1 MYRLTIIFLFVFC
14 NASIAKDLKAKLRVN
29 ARAMKYSIAQT
40 QEHIFEIQLKKDVY
54 YHILIE
60 QQGVSVIVYLKDK
73 NNKTLQE
80 KDSPAGKKRGQE
92 KITFSPDSSDLY
104 IITVKPLD
112 TKDNSEGDYT
122 ISISEIPKKLQTFT
136 LSQLTEDFEI
146 VKNAYTETRVG
157 LWYNSYPEFDSI
169 CRQQKNKLQN
179 KMTALD
185 FYRIVAPITSF
196 TKEGHCYIKPSVET
210 SEYLMQ
216 YGSYFPLFVKILNK
230 EIYAVND
237 FESYKTSGLL
247 ISKINGIAADSI
259 LDEFTRIEPSDG
271 FNFTSK
277 YHWIETSFSKY
288 YSRFL
293 GSSRSFSI
301 ELINPVT
308 KEKILYDN
316 VPAVTYKEYT
326 RSYQAFLKE
335 HPGFSF
341 GKPYLFSLDVL
352 KNEALLTVNDFDEDE
367 KDFQQ
372 FLDSCF
378 NSIKEN
384 NIHNLIIDIRK
395 NEGGAQGME
404 DILMSYLIKSRYEK
418 YKYVAIPS
426 TTYSFLEFTN
436 YKNKGERLARAL
448 SKEFYQSYDGS
459 LINKKGYYE
468 GRDPAKIHFDGNIYI
483 LINGLTFSGASE
495 FAALAKNHTNA
506 VFIGE
511 ETGGGYYGNTSG
523 NYLTFTLPQTKLVG
537 RIPLCKFVVEVENKS
552 VPFGRGVPADYTVQ
566 PTIQDILNVKDIE
579 LEFARTLINKK

>member
-1 MYRLTIIFLFVFC
+1 MYRLTIIFLFVFS
-14 NASIAKDLKAKLRVN
+14 NVSIANDLKPKLRVN
-29 ARAMKYSIAQT
+29 AKAMKYSIAQT
-40 QEHIFEIQLKKDVY
+40 QEHVFEIPLKKDLY
-54 YHILIE
+54 YHLLIE
-60 QQGVSVIVYLKDK
+60 QQGVSVIVCLKDK
-73 NNKTLQE
+73 NNNTLQE
-80 KDSPAGKKRGQE
+80 KISPPGKKRGQE
-92 KITFSPDSSDLY
+92 KITFSPDSSGLY
-104 IITVKPLD
+104 IITVKPLAE
-112 TKDNSEGDYT
+112 KDNSGDYS
-122 ISISEIPKKLQTFT
+122 ISISGIPNKLQTFT
-136 LSQLTEDFEI
+136 LSQLAEDFEI
-146 VKNAYTETRVG
+146 LKNAYIETRVG
-157 LWYNSYPEFDSI
+157 LWYNNYPAFDSL

-185 FYRIVAPITSF
+185 LYKIVAPVTSF
-196 TKEGHCYIKPSVET
+196 TKEGHCYINPSVET
-210 SEYLMQ
+210 SDYLMQ
-216 YGSYFPLFVKILNK
+216 NGSFFPLFVKILNK

-237 FESYKTSGLL
+237 FGNYKTRGLL

-259 LDEFTRIEPSDG
+259 LDEFTRIEPADG

-288 YSRFL
+288 YLRFF
-293 GSSRSFSI
+293 GPSGSFSI
-301 ELINPVT
+301 ELIDPAT
-308 KEKILYDN
+308 KEKILYNN
-316 VPAVTYKEYT
+316 VPAVSYKEYT
-326 RSYQAFLKE
+326 RLHQALLKE
-335 HPGFSF
+335 YPGFGFS
-341 GKPYLFSLDVL
+341 KPYLFSIDGL

-378 NSIKEN
+378 TSIKDK
-384 NIHNLIIDIRK
+384 NIQNLVIDIRK

-436 YKNKGERLARAL
+436 YKNRREKLAREL
-448 SKEFYQSYDGS
+448 SNEFYQAYDGS
-459 LINKKGYYE
+459 LVNKKGFYE

-523 NYLTFTLPQTKLVG
+523 SYLSFTLPHTKLLG
-537 RIPLCKFVVEVENKS
+537 RIPLCKFVVEVQNKS
-552 VPFGRGVPADYTVQ
+552 IPFGRGLLADYTVQ
-566 PTIQDILNVKDIE
+566 PTIQDILNGKDIE